1 METKVKTTITIPKD
15 LLNEVDVF
23 AKDFRSRSEFVE
35 TALRDLVER
44 KKKQQKPK
52 LTGDEEI
59 EILNR
64 IAIEQR
70 EEILENLEYQVD
82 IWNEEIFTELKNQPE

>member
-1 METKVKTTITIPKD
+1 METKVKTTVTIPKD
-15 LLNEVDVF
+15 LLNEVDIF
-23 AKDFRSRSEFVE
+23 AKEFRNRSEFVE

-52 LTGDEEI
+52 LTRKEEI
-59 EILNR
+59 TILNR
-64 IAIEQR
+64 IAVEQR
-70 EEILENLEYQVD
+70 EEILENLEFQAD

>member
-1 METKVKTTITIPKD
+1 MNTKVKTTVTISKD

-23 AKDFRSRSEFVE
+23 AKEYRNRSEFVE

-44 KKKQQKPK
+44 KRRQQKPK
-52 LTGDEEI
+52 LTREEEI

-64 IAIEQR
+64 IADEQR
-70 EEILENLEYQVD
+70 DEILETLEYQID
-82 IWNEEIFTELKNQPE
+82 W